1 MNEKNWRLLLHPS
14 VSLAEGEPALAAAD
28 VFFFRA
34 SLSSATPY
42 KEIWERD
49 YPDWALGSCIYTQTW
64 CTTDYMLI
72 STDHAV
78 IHGIHTLALQAKLQQ
93 LYPIISTEDTLSS
106 NTLSQSQPLTRLRLN
121 LNSFNLDAV
130 ICESICQLIIG
141 VYEPDL
147 QELLCY
153 PFTHKMKIYFDV
165 LCSCVKYQVS

>member
-78 IHGIHTLALQAKLQQ
+78 IHGIHTYHINRR
-93 LYPIISTEDTLSS
+93 YPII
-106 NTLSQSQPLTRLRLN
+106 
-121 LNSFNLDAV
+121 
-130 ICESICQLIIG
+130 
-141 VYEPDL
+141 
-147 QELLCY
+147 
-153 PFTHKMKIYFDV
+153 
-165 LCSCVKYQVS
+165 